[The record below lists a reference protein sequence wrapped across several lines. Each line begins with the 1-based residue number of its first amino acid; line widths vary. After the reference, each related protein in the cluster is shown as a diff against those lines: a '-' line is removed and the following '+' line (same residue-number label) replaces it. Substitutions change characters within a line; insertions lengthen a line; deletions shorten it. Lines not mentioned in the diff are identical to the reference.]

1 MDYGKVAKDILL
13 CIGGKENVVSA
24 AHCATRLRLVIAD
37 NAKCDKKKLEDV
49 DGVKGV
55 FEASGQLQVIIG
67 TGTVNKVFDEFARQ
81 AGIDAGT
88 TKDDVKKA
96 AAAKQNIFLRA
107 IKSLGDIFVPI
118 IPAIVA
124 SGLMMGLLE
133 GLCNLYPAMAKSST
147 YEIFHLFSNVA
158 FVFLPILIAIS
169 AAKTFGGN
177 QFLGAVIGMIMIHPD
192 LMNAWSVASAK
203 TVPTADVWFG
213 LYHIKMVGYQGHV
226 IPVVIAVWL
235 MCMIE
240 KKLHK
245 IVPEMLDLFVTPLVT
260 VMVTGYLT
268 LTIIGPVFVVVEN
281 GVLYGAKWLI
291 ALPFGIGG
299 AIAGALYAP
308 TVVTGVHHMY
318 NALEAGLLSSDG
330 VNTWMPIATA
340 ANVGQG
346 AAALALAIKVKN
358 RKTKSVAFP
367 ASLSAFLGITE
378 PAIFGVN
385 LRFLKPFLA
394 GCMGGLAGGLVAG
407 IFHVGASA
415 YGITGIFGFLITT
428 KCAFGYLM
436 VMLTSFVVAFTACT
450 ILFKESP
457 ESLAQ
462 AREIKAAE
470 EKKEIAEKN
479 DEAVSTEQVVYS
491 PVNGEMIALDQ
502 VADETFAGKVLGD
515 GAAVIPSEGVIYAPF
530 DGTVENMFETKHAI
544 CLTSSGGIEIL
555 IHVGLN
561 TVNLQGKGFEAYVQN
576 QDFVHKGDKL
586 LAFDLAWMKS
596 QGYDMTTPVVV
607 TNIDDYASM
616 NTTVPG
622 HVAAGDKLLT
632 L

>member
-1 MDYGKVAKDILL
+1 
-13 CIGGKENVVSA
+13 
-24 AHCATRLRLVIAD
+24 
-37 NAKCDKKKLEDV
+37 
-49 DGVKGV
+49 
-55 FEASGQLQVIIG
+55 
-67 TGTVNKVFDEFARQ
+67 
-81 AGIDAGT
+81 
-88 TKDDVKKA
+88 
-96 AAAKQNIFLRA
+96 
-107 IKSLGDIFVPI
+107 
-118 IPAIVA
+118 
-124 SGLMMGLLE
+124 
-133 GLCNLYPAMAKSST
+133 
-147 YEIFHLFSNVA
+147 
-158 FVFLPILIAIS
+158 
-169 AAKTFGGN
+169 
-177 QFLGAVIGMIMIHPD
+177 
-192 LMNAWSVASAK
+192 
-203 TVPTADVWFG
+203 
-213 LYHIKMVGYQGHV
+213 
-226 IPVVIAVWL
+226 
-235 MCMIE
+235 MIE

-245 IVPEMLDLFVTPLVT
+245 IVPEMLDLFITPLVT

-268 LTIIGPVFVVVEN
+268 LTVIGPVFVVVEN
-281 GVLYGAKWLI
+281 GVLFGAKWLI

-436 VMLTSFVVAFTACT
+436 VMLTSFIVAFTACT
-450 ILFKESP
+450 IMFKESP

-462 AREIKAAE
+462 EKAAADTE
-470 EKKEIAEKN
+470 VNQQDTIKSSISSNQEI
-479 DEAVSTEQVVYS
+479 YS
-491 PVNGEMIALDQ
+491 PVKGKMIALDQ

-515 GAAVIPSEGVIYAPF
+515 GVAVIPSEGVIYAPF
-530 DGTVENMFETKHAI
+530 DGKVENMFETKHAI
-544 CLTSSGGIEIL
+544 CLTSLSGVEVL

-561 TVNLQGKGFEAYVQN
+561 TVNLQGKGFQAMVQN
-576 QDFVHKGDKL
+576 QEVVRKGDKL
-586 LAFDLAWMKS
+586 LTFDLAGMKA

-607 TNIDDYASM
+607 TNIDEYEKMMAKA
-616 NTTVPG
+616 PG
-622 HVAAGDKLLT
+622 EVSVGDRLIT
-632 L
+632 LD